1 MIDDT
6 DDSIPQ
12 VFQFGTPGIKSFVAL
27 LLRDHECE
35 GIKHAADGKMF
46 VRCRCTPQVF
56 RTDQEW
62 REHVAAIIVQK
73 LDDLYHREIDNAFE
87 N

>member
-27 LLRDHECE
+27 LLRDHEYE
-35 GIKHAADGKMF
+35 AMKHMERGRF
-46 VRCRCTPQVF
+46 VRCHCTPQVF

-62 REHVAAIIVQK
+62 RDHVAAIIVQK
-73 LDDLYHREIDNAFE
+73 LDDLYHREIDNATQD
-87 N
+87 